1 MLIAFSGNFS
11 IVWIRLPAAAAVAFH
26 RRCSRNICLLQ
37 AISSTFGRL
46 SISVAQGNYFF
57 RIGCSRFVKDSI
69 YSSEGYHCLI
79 LIRYSVRL
87 VRIFFTNLIQRIDHL
102 NPDHI
107 IGITADSS
115 FNVAAVC
122 TNFCVMIP
130 VASIQ
135 LVVNV
140 FRQIIGISVTYDSLL
155 NISDFLTIFIVVQNI
170 PLTGL
175 SLKVCL
181 DGHRAGHFDSGG
193 LLIFSHSVCTI
204 SPVYEIIAC
213 LRRCRNAFRR
223 RMAHRSLTA
232 GLCVTHIWIAA

>member
-11 IVWIRLPAAAAVAFH
+11 IIGIRFPVAAPVAFR
-26 RRCSRNICLLQ
+26 RRCSRNIRLLQ

-46 SISVAQGNYFF
+46 SISVAQGNYPF

-87 VRIFFTNLIQRIDHL
+87 VRILFTNLIQRIDHL

-107 IGITADSS
+107 IGITAGNSL
-115 FNVAAVC
+115 NVAAVC
-122 TNFCVMIP
+122 ANLCVMMSVI
-130 VASIQ
+130 SIQ

-140 FRQIIGISVTYDSLL
+140 FRQIIRISVGHGSLL
-155 NISDFLTIFIVVQNI
+155 RISDFFLIFVVVGNV
-170 PLTGL
+170 PDAGL

-181 DGHRAGHFDSGG
+181 DGHRTGHFDSGG
-193 LLIFSHSVCTI
+193 LLIFGHSICTK
-204 SPVYEIIAC
+204 SPVYEIITC

-232 GLCVTHIWIAA
+232 GLCVTHIRIAA